1 MQAGQLASLA
11 LDSTKRLRHAA
22 LHSAGHAVDRAVV
35 GAVGLGVF
43 SPLKGYHFED
53 SPYVEYRGKLPEGLD
68 KEAFVER
75 VRARVCMYVCMYGMF
90 VQEFQFFN
98 IQPE

>member
-1 MQAGQLASLA
+1 MQAGQPASLA
-11 LDSTKRLRHAA
+11 LDSAKRLRHAA

-35 GAVGLGVF
+35 EAVGIGVF

-68 KEAFVER
+68 KEAFIETVR
-75 VRARVCMYVCMYGMF
+75 V
-90 VQEFQFFN
+90 
-98 IQPE
+98 